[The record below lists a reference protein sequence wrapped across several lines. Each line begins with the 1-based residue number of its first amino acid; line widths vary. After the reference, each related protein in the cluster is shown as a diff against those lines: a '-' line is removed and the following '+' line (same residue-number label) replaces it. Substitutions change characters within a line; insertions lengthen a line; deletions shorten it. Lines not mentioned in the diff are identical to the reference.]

1 MASSSAI
8 VFLNCEIGSKTE
20 VIKEISK
27 ISGVD
32 EVKEVVG
39 IYDIIMRISANS
51 IDELKETITKQI
63 KEKDKVFSTMTLI
76 MTNKTEN

>member
-32 EVKEVVG
+32 EIKEVVG
-39 IYDIIMRISANS
+39 IYDVIMRISANS

>member
-8 VFLNCEIGSKTE
+8 VFLNCEIGSKKE
-20 VIKEISK
+20 VIKEINK